1 MIDLLTIF
9 HRGGAVLYTR
19 SLSPVPGCP
28 VDNLIS
34 SVLLEERSG
43 QMRTGFRH
51 EDKYTVKWS
60 LANDLDLVFVAVYL
74 NLTNLLY
81 MDELLNAV
89 RDRFCAMFRDAVLAV
104 EGPASFR
111 KFNRV
116 LEEMVAKYEMPSGS
130 APGGASSTPGESGA
144 PLLRE
149 EKKPAHAH
157 GAKKNKQSSVGA
169 LASPQKGDKD
179 DAAAPG
185 PFDQAA
191 SDSSSSA
198 AAPAS
203 SGTTIGGVNMEKLLA
218 MQNAARGG
226 KPTLN
231 IKKKVKAP
239 TAASDDAA
247 SKDGAPAPKKKVMA
261 QSDKRVTKADLAN
274 LDYTKKID
282 GESAAAGERPESGFD
297 NRGPVAGAY
306 GDKISAEYSDD
317 EEEEEVEVE
326 DEEDDSAASAA
337 SSSSSAAAPAAKSG
351 GFFSYFKTLVSGKVL
366 TRDDLTPI
374 LQQFKENLNGKNV
387 AAEIS
392 EHLAESVIKTLE
404 GQKLASFTSVK
415 SMVKTA
421 VEAAL
426 TRILTPNRQI
436 DVLQGVVEA
445 NEQKRPYS
453 IVFVGVNGVGKS
465 TSLAKT
471 ASYFLSKDLTV
482 GVGAWSDRVEQRRER
497 TVQKGVPELFGGASR
512 LLIRRIVRSFFLSV
526 LPAIRSAPVPSSSF
540 VLTRRHSTFLCTRV
554 ATIATQPAWPRMR
567 SRRLAATDSMSS

>member
-34 SVLLEERSG
+34 SVLLEERAG
-43 QMRTGFRH
+43 QLRTGFRH
-51 EDKYTVKWS
+51 DDKYTVKWS

-81 MDELLNAV
+81 MDDLLSAV
-89 RDRFCAMFRDAVLAV
+89 RDRFCSMFREAVLAV

-116 LEEMVAKYEMPSGS
+116 LEDMVAKYEMP
-130 APGGASSTPGESGA
+130 AGGAASAAALTPGESGA

-149 EKKPAHAH
+149 EKKPAHAMH
-157 GAKKNKQSSVGA
+157 AKKNKQSGA
-169 LASPQKGDKD
+169 AALTSPQKGDKD
-179 DAAAPG
+179 ADAPG
-185 PFDQAA
+185 AFDQAA
-191 SDSSSSA
+191 DSSSSSA
-198 AAPAS
+198 SAVPAAS

-239 TAASDDAA
+239 SAGSDDAA
-247 SKDGAPAPKKKVMA
+247 ASSGAPAPKKKVMA
-261 QSDKRVTKADLAN
+261 QSDKRVTKADLAS

-282 GESAAAGERPESGFD
+282 GDAAGVGERPESGFEH
-297 NRGPVAGAY
+297 RGPVEGAY

-317 EEEEEVEVE
+317 DEDDDDGDVE
-326 DEEDDSAASAA
+326 DEEDDSAPAA
-337 SSSSSAAAPAAKSG
+337 SSSSAAAPAKSGG

-453 IVFVGVNGVGKS
+453 VVFVGVNGVGKS

-482 GVGAWSDRVEQRRER
+482 GVGAWSV
-497 TVQKGVPELFGGASR
+497 
-512 LLIRRIVRSFFLSV
+512 
-526 LPAIRSAPVPSSSF
+526 
-540 VLTRRHSTFLCTRV
+540 H
-554 ATIATQPAWPRMR
+554 
-567 SRRLAATDSMSS
+567 TDSGPHSAAQHRVGWGREGIVCVYVR